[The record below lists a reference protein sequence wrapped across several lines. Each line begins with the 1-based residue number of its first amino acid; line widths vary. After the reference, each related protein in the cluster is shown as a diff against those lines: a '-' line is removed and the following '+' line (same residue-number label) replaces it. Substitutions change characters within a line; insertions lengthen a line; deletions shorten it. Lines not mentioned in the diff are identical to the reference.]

1 MSAAGAKRAKNGKLI
16 SIESKVANL
25 KTVVHNSQN
34 SLSVYFIDS
43 ANRFVS
49 VRFTE
54 RLIFGDIENYVSALC
69 ADPRFDPAFSEIVD
83 LREVKEVALS
93 TEELIALADR
103 VDPYSPRARRAFV
116 AHSPAQ
122 INAAQLHR
130 ILRPEAGNVRVF
142 FSMDEA
148 EQWIAAGS

>member
-1 MSAAGAKRAKNGKLI
+1 MSAAGARRAKSGKLV
-16 SIESKVANL
+16 SIESKLSNR
-25 KTVVHNSQN
+25 KTVFQN
-34 SLSVYFIDS
+34 WLSVYFVDS
-43 ANRFVS
+43 LNRFVS

-54 RLIFGDIENYVSALC
+54 RLTFGDIENYASALC

-83 LREVKEVALS
+83 LREVREVALS

-116 AHSPAQ
+116 AQSPAQ

-148 EQWIAAGS
+148 KQWILEKS

>member
-1 MSAAGAKRAKNGKLI
+1 MSAVGAKRGQSGKLI
-16 SIESKVANL
+16 SIESKLSNL
-25 KTVVHNSQN
+25 RSVVQQ
-34 SLSVYFIDS
+34 SLSVYFIDT

-49 VRFTE
+49 VKFTK
-54 RLIFGDIENYVSALC
+54 RLTFGDIENYASALC
-69 ADPRFDPAFSEIVD
+69 ADPQFDSAFSEVVD

-103 VDPYSPRARRAFV
+103 VDPFSPRARRAFV